1 MFNLISSGK
10 ILLLLMAYR
19 YAIFFPLTVIEGP
32 IVTVIAGFLCSIGFF
47 NFWLVYAIAM
57 AGDIVGDALFY
68 LLGRWGGER
77 ILKRGRFLWIKTEQ
91 LGRLQKHF
99 QSHVGK
105 IMLFGKW
112 TQSVGAPILLA
123 AGMARV
129 SLKKYF
135 FFNIIG
141 SLPKVYIFL
150 IIGIYFGRAYQQ
162 IDKYFGYAMLSIFF
176 AIILIF
182 ITYLLVKRF
191 KKNIGTEQI

>member
-1 MFNLISSGK
+1 
-10 ILLLLMAYR
+10 MAYR

-47 NFWLVYAIAM
+47 NFWLAYAIAM
-57 AGDIVGDALFY
+57 AGDIVGDALYY
-68 LLGRWGGER
+68 LLGWWGGER
-77 ILKRGRFLWIKTEQ
+77 ILKKGRFLWIKTEQ
-91 LGRLQKHF
+91 LGSLLKNF
-99 QSHVGK
+99 ESHAGK

-123 AGMARV
+123 AGMTRI

-150 IIGIYFGRAYQQ
+150 IIGIYFGRAFTE
-162 IDKYFGYAMLSIFF
+162 IDKYFGYISLAVSI
-176 AIILIF
+176 IIVLAVLI
-182 ITYLLVKRF
+182 YLLR
-191 KKNIGTEQI
+191 KKFRKEID

>member
-1 MFNLISSGK
+1 M
-10 ILLLLMAYR
+10 
-19 YAIFFPLTVIEGP
+19 
-32 IVTVIAGFLCSIGFF
+32 
-47 NFWLVYAIAM
+47 
-57 AGDIVGDALFY
+57 
-68 LLGRWGGER
+68 
-77 ILKRGRFLWIKTEQ
+77 WIKTEQ

-99 QSHVGK
+99 QSHAGK